1 MLIVKELIQGIKEEG
16 HSELP
21 SEYSDILQDI
31 SSVSSTMSMFQT
43 EDQGLLNKLRENLD
57 NPQSQ
62 MMCEPESLELKQQV
76 FKTYPLIFKRFENIS
91 RMSNSSG
98 KLPEFVKKIYVKVIE
113 FCLEY
118 CESIPVRQP
127 TDYTPRQGGEIKAE
141 VFPKFP
147 LLAEKNRYKAD
158 EKGSRKDDDVWGGL
172 CSKLF
177 PENSLLTPGL
187 FLVTCACPQKRVYG
201 FKKMVRGE
209 SPRIIFDLIM
219 TRFEK
224 NYNPTIIYD
233 ASCRIKEMGL
243 NREPE
248 RFLQMKFT
256 SDPLHIDN
264 HTTCSESFQS
274 TLYSDMRKLNKEA
287 CEQFNSLLRSVQAS
301 VSYMK
306 FDNYLQALKI
316 FIGFYNL
323 RGMDK

>member
-1 MLIVKELIQGIKEEG
+1 MLAFYI
-16 HSELP
+16 
-21 SEYSDILQDI
+21 
-31 SSVSSTMSMFQT
+31 
-43 EDQGLLNKLRENLD
+43 R
-57 NPQSQ
+57 
-62 MMCEPESLELKQQV
+62 
-76 FKTYPLIFKRFENIS
+76 
-91 RMSNSSG
+91 
-98 KLPEFVKKIYVKVIE
+98 
-113 FCLEY
+113 
-118 CESIPVRQP
+118 
-127 TDYTPRQGGEIKAE
+127 
-141 VFPKFP
+141 
-147 LLAEKNRYKAD
+147 
-158 EKGSRKDDDVWGGL
+158 
-172 CSKLF
+172 
-177 PENSLLTPGL
+177 
-187 FLVTCACPQKRVYG
+187 CACPQKRVYG

-224 NYNPTIIYD
+224 DYNPTIIYD

>member
-1 MLIVKELIQGIKEEG
+1 M
-16 HSELP
+16 
-21 SEYSDILQDI
+21 
-31 SSVSSTMSMFQT
+31 
-43 EDQGLLNKLRENLD
+43 
-57 NPQSQ
+57 
-62 MMCEPESLELKQQV
+62 
-76 FKTYPLIFKRFENIS
+76 
-91 RMSNSSG
+91 
-98 KLPEFVKKIYVKVIE
+98 
-113 FCLEY
+113 
-118 CESIPVRQP
+118 
-127 TDYTPRQGGEIKAE
+127 
-141 VFPKFP
+141 
-147 LLAEKNRYKAD
+147 
-158 EKGSRKDDDVWGGL
+158 WGGL

-177 PENSLLTPGL
+177 PENYLLTPGL

-209 SPRIIFDLIM
+209 SPRIIFDHIM

-224 NYNPTIIYD
+224 DYNPTIIYD

-274 TLYSDMRKLNKEA
+274 PLYSDMRKLNKEA